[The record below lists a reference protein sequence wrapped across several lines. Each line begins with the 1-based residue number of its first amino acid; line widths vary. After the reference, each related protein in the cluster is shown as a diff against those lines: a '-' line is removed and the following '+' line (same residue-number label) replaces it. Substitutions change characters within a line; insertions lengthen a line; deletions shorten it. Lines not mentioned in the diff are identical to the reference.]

1 MTWLVV
7 RDGFL
12 QHWWFVVAFYSIS
25 GSRWL
30 FTALVVRD
38 GFLQHYANEAVGG
51 FAGSNHLPQSPSVV
65 VRDAF

>member
-38 GFLQHYANEAVGG
+38 GFLRHSWFVMAFYGIGG
-51 FAGSNHLPQSPSVV
+51 L
-65 VRDAF
+65 